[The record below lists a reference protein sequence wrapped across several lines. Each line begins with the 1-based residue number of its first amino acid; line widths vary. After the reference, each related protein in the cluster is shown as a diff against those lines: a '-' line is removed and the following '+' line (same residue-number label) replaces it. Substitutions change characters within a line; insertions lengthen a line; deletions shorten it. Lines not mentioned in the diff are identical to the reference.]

1 MTFARDEVQRKLPGL
16 SKPQLVVHQTLT
28 AQVCFMV
35 ARALVNPEVY
45 LTVGIDPREGRRTAL
60 GNPHYRET
68 MQWMG
73 EKPLAFLREN
83 DLLPK
88 SQERVWRASLLLG

>member
-1 MTFARDEVQRKLPGL
+1 MQGL
-16 SKPQLVVHQTLT
+16 SGPQLVLHQTLT
-28 AQVCFMV
+28 AQTCLMV
-35 ARALVNPEVY
+35 ARSLVNPKVY
-45 LTVGIDPREGRRTAL
+45 RSVGIDPREGRRTAL
-60 GNPHYRET
+60 GNPHYRAT

-88 SQERVWRASLLLG
+88 SQERVWRASLLLR